1 DYAARAA
8 RVDAEALAEELK
20 RRLRG
25 EVRFDAGGRALYATD
40 ASNYRQTPIGV
51 VLPLDEADLVEAVAV
66 CRQFDAPIMA
76 RGGGT
81 SIAGQ
86 TCNIAVVTDCSKYMR
101 RVLEIDAARRLGRV
115 QPGCVLDDPRDT
127 ASQYGLMFAPDPAT
141 HQWNTLGGTSGND

>member
-1 DYAARAA
+1 MTPFVRLKRSALSVAVEKPRSKGRELPVLSPTGRGEHPDYAARAA
-8 RVDAEALAEELK
+8 RVDVEALASELK

-86 TCNIAVVTDCSKYMR
+86 TCNIAVVIDCSKYMR
-101 RVLEIDAARRLGRV
+101 RVLAIDTARRL
-115 QPGCVLDDPRDT
+115 
-127 ASQYGLMFAPDPAT
+127 
-141 HQWNTLGGTSGND
+141 